1 MIAAMKTVTALDLRK
16 HVGQLLD
23 EAASGERIVIE
34 RAGQPLCA
42 LVPLRDLE
50 VTDPAAKLQRELR
63 AIAELQRL
71 ARQYPFPKGFD
82 AVQTI
87 RDGRQQR
94 DDQILRAVDAARE
107 RRRGR

>member
-1 MIAAMKTVTALDLRK
+1 MKTVSALDLRK

-23 EAASGERIVIE
+23 EAAAGERIVE

-50 VTDPAAKLQRELR
+50 ATDPERKLQRELR
-63 AIAELQRL
+63 AIDEIRRL
-71 ARQYPFPKGFD
+71 ARLHPVPEGFD
-82 AVQTI
+82 AVELVRAGRRE
-87 RDGRQQR
+87 RDE
-94 DDQILRAVDAARE
+94 QIMRAVDEARE